1 MLTARRSGRI
11 LSIDHEN
18 KLGRWYIYPPT
29 VDGETEAQG
38 GQVPCPHSEE
48 VTKLGFEPRWVQ
60 SQSMCSCHSAS
71 QKRFQPEKRMCAR
84 EKHSTAQKA
93 QASRADGDP
102 GQGLHQGKVTGAW
115 EVGVLLSFNWLP
127 PSEMLFSSL
136 FPLNFPTCPSPT
148 HLLSL
153 NYKLPP
159 LQSLPDFPG
168 RFQSDRSG
176 SAT

>member
-1 MLTARRSGRI
+1 MGWGKRLAHTAR
-11 LSIDHEN
+11 
-18 KLGRWYIYPPT
+18 KLQSWDVNP
-29 VDGETEAQG
+29 G
-38 GQVPCPHSEE
+38 GFSP
-48 VTKLGFEPRWVQ
+48 KA
-60 SQSMCSCHSAS
+60 CSCHSAS
-71 QKRFQPEKRMCAR
+71 QKRFPPEKRGER
-84 EKHSTAQKA
+84 EKRSGAQKA
-93 QASRADGDP
+93 PASRADDDP
-102 GQGLHQGKVTGAW
+102 GQGLYQGRVTGAW

-127 PSEMLFSSL
+127 PSEILSSSL
-136 FPLNFPTCPSPT
+136 LPLNFPTCPSPT